1 LLRWANFIYV
11 SLAWHSQLPQWVRV
25 CLQLKAFADV
35 ALKVK
40 NINNAATLTS
50 VLQNH
55 ITTVMT
61 RYKGQI
67 LHWDVANEVIDDN
80 SGGLRSSVFSNVRLI
95 CFVLSSSNLSTGV
108 GRERA

>member
-1 LLRWANFIYV
+1 
-11 SLAWHSQLPQWVRV
+11 LPQWVRV
-25 CLQLKAFADV
+25 RLQLKARSDV
-35 ALKVK
+35 ALQVK

-80 SGGLRSSVFSNVRLI
+80 SGGLRSSVFSSVRRI
-95 CFVLSSSNLSTGV
+95 CFCLVFI
-108 GRERA
+108 